1 MTRSNATRINRLLG
15 LAAMVAGLMAIAF
28 PGEPPA
34 NSRAREAA
42 AVSEPSAEEAGDS
55 LTTQPVAQPVADSS
69 EAEARPDS
77 SRVGRAPF
85 YGGSPIPLVPPKPPV
100 KHRRPA
106 SNQTAGADSTATDST
121 KADSSMEGLVCFQ

>member
-1 MTRSNATRINRLLG
+1 MTPSNATRINRLLG

-28 PGEPPA
+28 PGEPA
-34 NSRAREAA
+34 ASSRDREAA
-42 AVSEPSAEEAGDS
+42 AAASEPSAEEAGD
-55 LTTQPVAQPVADSS
+55 TQPVAQPVADSTK
-69 EAEARPDS
+69 AEARPDS

-85 YGGSPIPLVPPKPPV
+85 YGGSPIPLVPPKRPV

-106 SNQTAGADSTATDST
+106 SNQTAGADSTAIDST

>member
-1 MTRSNATRINRLLG
+1 MTPSNATRINRLLG

-28 PGEPPA
+28 PGEPA
-34 NSRAREAA
+34 ARSRDREAA
-42 AVSEPSAEEAGDS
+42 AAASEPSAEEAGD
-55 LTTQPVAQPVADSS
+55 TQPVAQPVADSTK
-69 EAEARPDS
+69 AEARPDS

-85 YGGSPIPLVPPKPPV
+85 YGGSPIPLAPPKPPV

-106 SNQTAGADSTATDST
+106 SNQTARADSTAIDST